1 MSVFTRSVRSAII
14 HPLLQRCEAHV
25 SARYAWPESK
35 TIRKDHDPEE
45 LPDLRML
52 ANRTEAGSAASR
64 YPIPLYSFFLYD
76 SNLFVRKAV
85 HMVRGRSGRRSR
97 R

>member
-1 MSVFTRSVRSAII
+1 
-14 HPLLQRCEAHV
+14 
-25 SARYAWPESK
+25 
-35 TIRKDHDPEE
+35 
-45 LPDLRML
+45 ML

-85 HMVRGRSGRRSR
+85 HMVNSFIDDLFMLGDSSGIT
-97 R
+97 